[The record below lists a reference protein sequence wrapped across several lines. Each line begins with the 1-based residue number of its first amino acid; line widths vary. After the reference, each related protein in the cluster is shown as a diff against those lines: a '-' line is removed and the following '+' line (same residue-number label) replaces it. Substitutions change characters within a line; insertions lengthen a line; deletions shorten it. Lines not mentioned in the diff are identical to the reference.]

1 MRSVARTPGNRYA
14 IGTPAIHTMDARMP
28 LKSMAARFAPHA
40 DLAEALIPHATESD
54 DGSHDIAHI
63 LRVFRN
69 AMRIQD
75 AEGGDPRILAAA
87 VLLHDCVAVEKNSPL
102 RTQASRLAAEKAAGI
117 LSSLGWND
125 IDITAVSHAILTHS
139 FSANIAPETLE
150 AKILQDADRLDAIG
164 MVGAARCFY
173 IAGRMGSGLYDPAD
187 PLAEARPLD
196 DKRFAIDHFEAKL
209 FKLADGF
216 QTAAGRTIAQERHE
230 RLQQILDMFI
240 DEI

>member
-1 MRSVARTPGNRYA
+1 MTLS
-14 IGTPAIHTMDARMP
+14 
-28 LKSMAARFAPHA
+28 LAAAFAPHEE
-40 DLAEALIPHATESD
+40 LARQIIPHATEGD

-69 AMRIQD
+69 AMRIQTS
-75 AEGGDPRILAAA
+75 EGGDGKILAAA

-102 RTQASRLAAEKAAGI
+102 RSQASRLAAEKASGI
-117 LSSLGWND
+117 LDGMGWD
-125 IDITAVSHAILTHS
+125 RPAVEAVAHAITTHS

-173 IAGRMGSGLYDPAD
+173 IAGRMASGLYDPAD
-187 PLAEARPLD
+187 PLAKERPLD
-196 DKRFAIDHFEAKL
+196 DKRFAIDHFEVKL

-216 QTAAGRTIAQERHE
+216 QTEAGRALATERHT
-230 RLQQILDMFI
+230 RLKQIRDMFL